1 MTSSKGRW
9 SCFDDVSSC
18 PSCAVLGVSC
28 WLQRQCRVASV
39 MDFQGTLF
47 LFRFDLKLLATVQTD
62 FSDACDVRKPS
73 SDRSTTVLEGVV
85 PCIRF
90 ASCSSEAVCSIGS
103 ISCDF
108 SIPFGAF
115 LFIYIFIETGSKRTG
130 RSTIASQ
137 FSFHLQ
143 SCFFSQCV
151 LACQGQASPGTTSRP
166 QEIATF
172 CVANARGGSLLMDT
186 GIRTCSRSSFIF
198 VNHGFECKHIMVS
211 TSRSDREE
219 DHIDLDG

>member
-1 MTSSKGRW
+1 MVKQFDTICMTSSKGRW

-47 LFRFDLKLLATVQTD
+47 LLLFDLKLLATVQTD

-103 ISCDF
+103 ISRDF

-115 LFIYIFIETGSKRTG
+115 LFIYI
-130 RSTIASQ
+130 
-137 FSFHLQ
+137 
-143 SCFFSQCV
+143 
-151 LACQGQASPGTTSRP
+151 
-166 QEIATF
+166 
-172 CVANARGGSLLMDT
+172 
-186 GIRTCSRSSFIF
+186 
-198 VNHGFECKHIMVS
+198 
-211 TSRSDREE
+211 
-219 DHIDLDG
+219 